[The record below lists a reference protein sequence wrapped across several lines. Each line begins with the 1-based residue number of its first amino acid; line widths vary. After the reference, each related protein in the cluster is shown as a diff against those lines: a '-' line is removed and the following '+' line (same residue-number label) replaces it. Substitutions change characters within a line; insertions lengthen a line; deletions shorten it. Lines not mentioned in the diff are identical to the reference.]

1 MVICFILT
9 TIHCPDVWGQDLYSV
24 SPIPFNTRDHNEFS
38 AVPYKEGLVFCSDRL
53 HNIFIAKLDSLSQP
67 LLDLYYIRK
76 KEKEKWGVPE
86 LLGKELSGN
95 FHKGPM
101 TFGKKGSLIYFT
113 RNDAETAG
121 IFSATFNGSAWEK
134 ITPFIYNEPNTRV
147 AHPCLSADGKY
158 LFFVSDKHGGYGGFD
173 IYVCV
178 LSHNQWG
185 KPKNLGPEINT
196 AHDELYP
203 FYNSSS
209 GRLYFASKRP
219 NGLGGLDIYYSK
231 EINGKWMPPVIL
243 PAPMN
248 TSKNDFAFYSDSTDR
263 HGYFSSDRNSKSGL
277 TDIFEFS
284 MNFPVLSNSNC
295 MPQKKSSFKYRFDE
309 VNSVNTDSTT
319 YRYEWDFGDGTKHR
333 GKETSIEHDFG
344 KPGDYIVQLNVI
356 DTLTN
361 QIYLNQAADLLNLRN
376 IEQPFITCKDTALT
390 GENIVFNAGETYLP
404 QIKNL
409 KFYWDFNDGILDAGK
424 EIKHKFQEPGTYLI
438 LLGVTG
444 IDAKKQPV
452 TFCRSRLIFI
462 KGSSAQ

>member
-1 MVICFILT
+1 M
-9 TIHCPDVWGQDLYSV
+9 WGQDLYSV
-24 SPIPFNTRDHNEFS
+24 SSLPFNTRDHNEFS
-38 AVPYKEGLVFCSDRL
+38 AIPYKDGLVFCSDRL
-53 HNIFIAKLDSLSQP
+53 HNIFIAKLDSLGQP
-67 LLDLYYIRK
+67 LLDLYYVRK
-76 KEKEKWGVPE
+76 KDKDRWGIPDLLSKEF
-86 LLGKELSGN
+86 SGN

-101 TFGKKGSLIYFT
+101 TFGKKETVIYFT
-113 RNDAETAG
+113 RNDAGTAG
-121 IFSATFNGSAWEK
+121 IFSATFNGSTWEK

-158 LFFVSDKHGGYGGFD
+158 LFFVSDKRGGYGGFD
-173 IYVCV
+173 IYVCIFN
-178 LSHNQWG
+178 HNQWSR
-185 KPKNLGPEINT
+185 PKNLGPEINT
-196 AHDELYP
+196 ANDELYP

-209 GRLYFASKRP
+209 GRLYFASRRP

-231 EINGKWMPPVIL
+231 EINGKWIPPALL
-243 PAPMN
+243 PSPIN

-263 HGYFSSDRNSKSGL
+263 QGYFSSDRNSHNGL
-277 TDIFEFS
+277 TDIFEFF

-295 MPQKKSSFKYRFDE
+295 MPQKKNAFKYRFDE

-390 GENIVFNAGETYLP
+390 GENIIFNAGETYLP

-424 EIKHKFQEPGTYLI
+424 ETKHKFSESGAYTI
-438 LLGVTG
+438 ILGVTG
-444 IDAKKQPV
+444 LDSRKQSV
-452 TFCRSRLIFI
+452 TFCRSRVIFI
-462 KGSSAQ
+462 KGASAQ